1 MKKTILYTLGG
12 VAVALLGYFGYK
24 RLTRPT
30 EYFGDPDDV
39 VLEPKDNKNNNT
51 TSTKSVFPLKKGSRG
66 KEVFALQRFLR
77 DEGLG
82 NLLGA
87 FGEKKDGVDG
97 IFGNA
102 TERAVKEQQ
111 SPFDTFK
118 ISFPKAKFG
127 QVSKEYY
134 DTFIRRNYE

>member
-30 EYFGDPDDV
+30 EFFGDPDDV
-39 VLEPKDNKNNNT
+39 VLEPK
-51 TSTKSVFPLKKGSRG
+51 STKTNTNQNTSFPLKKGSRG
-66 KEVFALQRFLR
+66 KQVTALQKFLK

-82 NLLGA
+82 NLLGN
-87 FGEKKDGVDG
+87 FGANKDGVDG

-102 TERAVKEQQ
+102 TESAVKEQQ
-111 SPFDTFK
+111 SPFETFK
-118 ISFPKAKFG
+118 ISFPKATFG